1 MKKYSNFSCPEV
13 IWILGTCGGKAS
25 RILFICFEIE
35 GQILTFK
42 GSFDLDNL

>member
-1 MKKYSNFSCPEV
+1 MNIGNLWGKSQQNFV
-13 IWILGTCGGKAS
+13 
-25 RILFICFEIE
+25 LFICLEIE